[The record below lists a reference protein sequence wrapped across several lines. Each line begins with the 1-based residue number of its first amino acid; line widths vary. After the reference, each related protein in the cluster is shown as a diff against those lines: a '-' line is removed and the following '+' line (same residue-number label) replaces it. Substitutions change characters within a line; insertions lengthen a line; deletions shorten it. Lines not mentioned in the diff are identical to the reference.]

1 MISAVRET
9 DTVGQHAWALV
20 SLLESCLAHSLR
32 PSGKG
37 DPPHAKMASDI
48 MSCVLLNYNKKA
60 VMQLA
65 IPVAVKFLH
74 KGNKELSRNMSSYMS
89 LAAIENADLL
99 AAHLQPI
106 LDSVISGNYSL
117 SRVLPA
123 VYAVDRKLIQQHV
136 MTLVSILPNC
146 ADTES
151 LALLSLFSLIAKD
164 SPVLLEPS
172 IPQLCENLSQA
183 SLAPATLQVL
193 QYIAFA
199 RPKCLVDHIAAI
211 RTTAT
216 IFPKT
221 TVSAV
226 QLLSVIGRSSMDKS
240 RETLDYILEVVAGVE
255 TEKQSLV
262 LKEIINIT
270 QKYPSLLTGT
280 LVTKISGESHD
291 LNPPLWPSWFM
302 SFETLEL
309 RGCKGALPCKY
320 MSWPFSWQYG
330 ACTAAPQ

>member
-1 MISAVRET
+1 
-9 DTVGQHAWALV
+9 
-20 SLLESCLAHSLR
+20 
-32 PSGKG
+32 
-37 DPPHAKMASDI
+37 MASDI

-123 VYAVDRKLIQQHV
+123 IYAVDRKLIQQHV

-164 SPVLLEPS
+164 NPVLLEPS
-172 IPQLCENLSQA
+172 IPQLCEGLTQA
-183 SLAPATLQVL
+183 TLAPATLQVL

-199 RPKCLVDHIAAI
+199 RPKCLVDNIAAV
-211 RTTAT
+211 RTTAST
-216 IFPKT
+216 FPKS

-226 QLLSVIGRSSMDKS
+226 QLLSVIGRSSLEKS
-240 RETLDYILEVVAGVE
+240 RETLDFILEVVGGVE
-255 TEKQSLV
+255 VEKQNLV
-262 LKEIINIT
+262 LKEVNEFQISEN
-270 QKYPSLLTGT
+270 QCLLFLGGEHHAKVSQPPHQ
-280 LVTKISGESHD
+280 LSGQQNFRFLST
-291 LNPPLWPSWFM
+291 PL
-302 SFETLEL
+302 
-309 RGCKGALPCKY
+309 
-320 MSWPFSWQYG
+320 
-330 ACTAAPQ
+330 

>member
-1 MISAVRET
+1 
-9 DTVGQHAWALV
+9 
-20 SLLESCLAHSLR
+20 
-32 PSGKG
+32 
-37 DPPHAKMASDI
+37 MASDI

-123 VYAVDRKLIQQHV
+123 IYAVDRKLIQQHV

-164 SPVLLEPS
+164 NPVLLEPS
-172 IPQLCENLSQA
+172 IPQLCEGLTQA
-183 SLAPATLQVL
+183 TLAPATLQVL

-199 RPKCLVDHIAAI
+199 RPKCLVDNIAAV
-211 RTTAT
+211 RTTAST
-216 IFPKT
+216 FPKS

-226 QLLSVIGRSSMDKS
+226 QLLSVIGRSSLEKS
-240 RETLDYILEVVAGVE
+240 RETLDFILEVVGGVE
-255 TEKQSLV
+255 VEKQNLV
-262 LKEIINIT
+262 LKEVADDSLFLQPSIHLYFKVMNIT
-270 QKYPSLLTGT
+270 QKYPSLLTSSV
-280 LVTKISGESHD
+280 VTKISGDQWSLTTTMMTD
-291 LNPPLWPSWFM
+291 DTISSQIFFVAQFKLCRMPPDYAGISNLYDS
-302 SFETLEL
+302 
-309 RGCKGALPCKY
+309 
-320 MSWPFSWQYG
+320 
-330 ACTAAPQ
+330 

>member
-1 MISAVRET
+1 
-9 DTVGQHAWALV
+9 
-20 SLLESCLAHSLR
+20 
-32 PSGKG
+32 
-37 DPPHAKMASDI
+37 MASDI

-123 VYAVDRKLIQQHV
+123 IYAVDRKLIQQHV

-164 SPVLLEPS
+164 NPVLLEPS
-172 IPQLCENLSQA
+172 IPQLCEGLTQA
-183 SLAPATLQVL
+183 TLAPATIQVL

-199 RPKCLVDHIAAI
+199 RPKCLVDNLAAV
-211 RTTAT
+211 RTTAST
-216 IFPKT
+216 FPKS

-226 QLLSVIGRSSMDKS
+226 QLLSVIGRSSLEKS
-240 RETLDYILEVVAGVE
+240 RETLDFILEVVGGVE
-255 TEKQSLV
+255 VEKQNLV
-262 LKEIINIT
+262 LKEVVARPISCET
-270 QKYPSLLTGT
+270 ATARRYSLTY
-280 LVTKISGESHD
+280 I
-291 LNPPLWPSWFM
+291 M
-302 SFETLEL
+302 S
-309 RGCKGALPCKY
+309 R
-320 MSWPFSWQYG
+320 W
-330 ACTAAPQ
+330 